1 MNRLNLC
8 ILTVLALLLSSCS
21 TTKWDSGSTKQVEAT
36 TEELPRS
43 KYGNMPFYEV
53 YGVRYSVMD
62 TSIGYK
68 ERGVASWYGKK
79 FHGRDTSSGERYDMY
94 AMTAAHKSL
103 PLPTIARVTNLNNG
117 KSVIVRINDRGPFVK
132 NRIIDMS
139 YAAAIELD
147 MTAAGT
153 AMVEV
158 EALTAGKADAS
169 KNIISAAN
177 DPDSRMY
184 LQVGAFGEQGNA
196 RSLAARLNSNGITKV
211 AVHESND
218 ENPVLYRV
226 RIGPVDSV
234 GEYDQIVRQVE
245 TLQIAQTQLV
255 IETL

>member
-1 MNRLNLC
+1 MTRLNIC
-8 ILTVLALLLSSCS
+8 ILIMLVPLLSSCS
-21 TTKWDSGSTKQVEAT
+21 STEWNSGSAKKVEPT

-43 KYGNMPFYEV
+43 ARGNMPFYEV

-62 TSIGYK
+62 TSIGYN

-94 AMTAAHKSL
+94 AMTAAHKTL

-147 MTAAGT
+147 MTGAGT
-153 AMVEV
+153 AMVQV
-158 EALTAGKADAS
+158 EALTAGKTNAS
-169 KNIISAAN
+169 NNVASAAN
-177 DPDSRMY
+177 DPNSRMY

-196 RSLAARLNSNGITKV
+196 RSLAARLNSNGINKV
-211 AVHESND
+211 SVHESNG
-218 ENPVLYRV
+218 ETPVLYRV
-226 RIGPVDSV
+226 RIGPVNSV
-234 GEYDQIVRQVE
+234 GEYDQLVRQVE
-245 TLQIAQTQLV
+245 NLQVAQTQLV

>member
-1 MNRLNLC
+1 M
-8 ILTVLALLLSSCS
+8 LALLLSSCG
-21 TTKWDSGSTKQVEAT
+21 TTKWDSGSAKRVEPT

-53 YGVRYSVMD
+53 YGVRYSVMN

-94 AMTAAHKSL
+94 AMTAAHKTL

-147 MTAAGT
+147 MTSAGT

-158 EALTAGKADAS
+158 EALTAGKADSSKSIAS
-169 KNIISAAN
+169 TAN
-177 DPDSRMY
+177 DPNSRMY
-184 LQVGAFGEQGNA
+184 LQVGAFGEQVNA
-196 RSLAARLNSNGITKV
+196 RSLAERLNSNGISKV
-211 AVHESND
+211 AVHESNG
-218 ENPVLYRV
+218 ESPVLYRV

>member
-1 MNRLNLC
+1 MIRLNLC
-8 ILTVLALLLSSCS
+8 LLTVMALLLSGCS
-21 TTKWDSGSTKQVEAT
+21 STQWNGTPTKRVTAT

-43 KYGNMPFYEV
+43 KRGNMPFYEV
-53 YGVRYSVMD
+53 YGVRYSVMN
-62 TSIGYK
+62 SSVGYK
-68 ERGVASWYGKK
+68 KRGVASWYGKK

-94 AMTAAHKSL
+94 AMTAAHKTL

-132 NRIIDMS
+132 NRLIDMS
-139 YAAAIELD
+139 YAAALELD
-147 MTAAGT
+147 MTGAGT

-158 EALTAGKADAS
+158 ETLTAGKADAS
-169 KNIISAAN
+169 KSIASIAN
-177 DPDSRMY
+177 DPNSRMY

-196 RSLAARLNSNGITKV
+196 RSLAERLNSNGISKV
-211 AVHESND
+211 SVHESNG
-218 ENPVLYRV
+218 ESPVLYRV